1 MSKSRLRRPE
11 SSGKA
16 ERTMTYCVGMLV
28 EAGLVMIADTRTN
41 AGVDDI
47 SVYRKLHV
55 LAEGPDRI
63 VFAAT
68 AGNLSTTQTVLA
80 QLEEGLPASEAG
92 SQPRRIADMTSM
104 FRVAQLV
111 GEAIQL
117 AAASIGKALE
127 AAQLSAGVSFLVGGR
142 IAGGP
147 LALYRLYPEGNF
159 IECQQEQPFLQ
170 IGETKYGKPI
180 LDRALHY
187 DTPLEEV
194 VKVGLISFDSTL
206 RSNLAVGRPLDL
218 IVIPADVGQ
227 PVIKRRIENDDPY
240 FNDLSTRWSLMLNE
254 ARATIPDPPF
264 MAD

>member
-1 MSKSRLRRPE
+1 
-11 SSGKA
+11 
-16 ERTMTYCVGMLV
+16 MTYCVGMLV

-63 VFAAT
+63 VIAVT
-68 AGNLSTTQTVLA
+68 AGNLSVTQTVLS
-80 QLEEGLPASEAG
+80 QLAEGLPPSEDGGPLRTVANM
-92 SQPRRIADMTSM
+92 PTM

-111 GEAIQL
+111 GEEVHKARHDI
-117 AAASIGKALE
+117 AKALE
-127 AAQLSAGVSFLVGGR
+127 AEEVSANISMLIGGR
-142 IAGGP
+142 IGDGP
-147 LALYRLYPEGNF
+147 LKLYRLYTEGNF
-159 IECQQEQPFLQ
+159 IECQTEQPFLQ

-187 DTPLEEV
+187 DTPLGET

-218 IVIPADVGQ
+218 IVIPADPKA
-227 PVIKRRIENDDPY
+227 PVVRRRIGTDDPY

-264 MAD
+264 MAVE